1 MEKSSTASTALGVA
15 EELAMDSSY
24 KKEMPFFLR
33 RTDATDVLQKNP
45 DKIPVVCEPGPM
57 QKTHAVPRDWTVGQF
72 ADHIRRVNFISELE
86 PMFMFVKKTQVSDDA
101 LMSDLYAQHKDADGY
116 LYMTYHHPR
125 GHLPSRM

>member
-1 MEKSSTASTALGVA
+1 
-15 EELAMDSSY
+15 MDTY
-24 KKEMPFFLR
+24 KKEVPFVR
-33 RTDATDVLQKNP
+33 RRSVAASVLQNSP

-57 QKTHAVPRDWTVGQF
+57 QKTHAVPRDWSVGQF
-72 ADHIRRVNFISELE
+72 AVHVRAVNFISELE

-101 LMSDLYAQHKDADGY
+101 SMSALYAQHKDVDGY